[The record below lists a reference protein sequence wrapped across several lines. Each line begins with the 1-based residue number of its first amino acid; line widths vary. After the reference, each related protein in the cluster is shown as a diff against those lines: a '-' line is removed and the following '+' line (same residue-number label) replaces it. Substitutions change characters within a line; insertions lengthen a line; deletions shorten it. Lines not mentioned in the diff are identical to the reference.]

1 MPLHA
6 DLNRAPSEASKWGN
20 KTFDTNR
27 KWLNKKPAISREN
40 SKAPELN
47 SVEEI
52 AFTSQ
57 KLCEDYIHARLR
69 RSGISDFDLAS
80 ALSQTDCSLTLQ
92 SMGQILELRYPKLF
106 SKISLHLRITYS
118 NEAVVWGAFNK
129 FAANLFVDG
138 ITWARIVALFA
149 FAGGLAVD
157 CAAHGRAI
165 FLGRIGYWL
174 AAFIAKNIANWIK
187 NHGGWVMHLFQFLI
201 A

>member
-1 MPLHA
+1 MPSLRFTRSISEHHSRREGKDNSRRNNVHVKLH
-6 DLNRAPSEASKWGN
+6 
-20 KTFDTNR
+20 KTPF
-27 KWLNKKPAISREN
+27 
-40 SKAPELN
+40 ELN

-52 AFTSQ
+52 TVTSQ

-69 RSGISDFDLAS
+69 RSGISDFDMAS
-80 ALSQTDCSLTLQ
+80 TMSHSDCSLMLQ

-106 SKISLHLRITYS
+106 SKISVHLRVTYS

-129 FAANLFVDG
+129 FASHLFIDG

-165 FLGRIGYWL
+165 FLGRIGCWL
-174 AAFIAKNIANWIK
+174 AAFVSKNLVKWIK
-187 NHGGWVMHLFQFLI
+187 EHDGWVNPI
-201 A
+201 